1 MSCANTD
8 IWTTE
13 PAMINQPRTLVWLAS
28 YPKSGNT
35 WLRAFLANYFIDAT
49 APVSINEMQTIS
61 FGDSSAPAYADLGRC
76 NPATLGP
83 AQIAALRERHL
94 ERVSRNGQ
102 VNFVKTHNANIRVAG
117 RWLIPARLTRAAVYI
132 IRDPR
137 DLVLSYADH
146 FGLDPAAAATAI
158 ASAENRVPTN
168 SRTVMQFL
176 GNWSDHVRS
185 WARAKDF
192 PVLVLRYE
200 DMLADAQAQFERV
213 LRLIGA
219 PIDTATLA
227 QATRFSGFDALAAQ
241 EKAAGFREKG
251 HSQQRFFRKGVSG
264 QWRDALPGDIV
275 KRIGADHGAVMKR
288 HGYLTS

>member
-1 MSCANTD
+1 MNHD
-8 IWTTE
+8 
-13 PAMINQPRTLVWLAS
+13 PRTLVWLAS

-35 WLRAFLANYFIDAT
+35 WLRAFLANYFIDSDQ
-49 APVSINEMQTIS
+49 PVSINQMQKIS

-76 NPATLGP
+76 NPAMLGP
-83 AQIAALRERHL
+83 AQVAVLRERHL

-102 VNFVKTHNANIRVAG
+102 VNFVKTHNAHIRVAG

-137 DLVLSYADH
+137 DMVLSYADH
-146 FGLDPAAAATAI
+146 FDLDPAAAATAI

-200 DMLADAQAQFERV
+200 DMLVDAQAQFERV

-219 PIDTATLA
+219 PIDATVLA
-227 QATRFSGFDALAAQ
+227 QATQFSSFDVLAAQ
-241 EKAAGFREKG
+241 EQAAGFREKG
-251 HSQQRFFRKGVSG
+251 GAQKLFFRKGISG

-275 KRIGADHGAVMKR
+275 DQIVSDHGASMKR
-288 HGYLTS
+288 YGYLN

>member
-1 MSCANTD
+1 M
-8 IWTTE
+8 
-13 PAMINQPRTLVWLAS
+13 NQNPRTLVWLAS

-35 WLRAFLANYFIDAT
+35 WLRAFLANYFIDASQ
-49 APVSINEMQTIS
+49 PVSINEMQKIS

-76 NPATLGP
+76 NPAMLGP
-83 AQIAALRERHL
+83 NQISVLRERHL

-102 VNFVKTHNANIRVAG
+102 INFVKTHNAHIRVGG

-137 DLVLSYADH
+137 DMVLSYADH
-146 FGLDPAAAATAI
+146 FDLDPAAAATVI
-158 ASAENRVPTN
+158 ASAGNRVPTN

-185 WARAKDF
+185 WSRAKDF
-192 PVLVLRYE
+192 PVLMLRYE

-219 PIDTATLA
+219 PIDAAALD
-227 QATRFSGFDALAAQ
+227 QATRFSSFNVLAAQ
-241 EKAAGFREKG
+241 EQAAGFREKG
-251 HSQQRFFRKGVSG
+251 GTQKQFFRKGISG

-275 KRIGADHGAVMKR
+275 ERIGADHGAVMKR
-288 HGYLTS
+288 HGYLTP